1 MVAFQQIARRQINK
15 GMNVGRNIQLTV
27 ASVAPGTRTSHHRYY
42 VLLILMI
49 GQTLSVIDR
58 GLISVVMTNIQS
70 DFKLNDTQ
78 LGLLGGTA
86 FALFYATFGIP
97 IARLADRSNR
107 RNIFA
112 ASVTVWSLATA
123 ACGAA
128 GGFISLFLARM
139 GVGIGEAGGTPSSH
153 SLLADYFNKVELGR
167 AIGFLSMGGALGV
180 LGGHL
185 IGTALVESYGWR
197 MVFYITGIPG
207 VLLGLLTYLTVREPR
222 RGQLLEAGASPARQ
236 AQFWDTV
243 GSLARN
249 KVYVGTVAG
258 HTFAL
263 VTVQALLVWLYP
275 LIERN
280 FAMPKTE
287 IGAYAA
293 AVLLFCAMPSLFI
306 GGALSDMMAKRNL
319 KWMSWLPAIFVAASI
334 PFYYLMLTANSP
346 LVFFA
351 YLGAFNIFINLETAP
366 VFASV
371 QANSNPSERAL
382 AVALLAF
389 CVTIVGY
396 AITPVIVGTL
406 SDTVFASLGERSL
419 HAGLAIVGASAFI
432 SIGCFRYA
440 AQNTQP

>member
-1 MVAFQQIARRQINK
+1 MSAVSE
-15 GMNVGRNIQLTV
+15 
-27 ASVAPGTRTSHHRYY
+27 ASHTRSSYYRYY
-42 VLLILMI
+42 VLLVLMI
-49 GQTLSVIDR
+49 GQTLSVVDR
-58 GLISVVMTNIQS
+58 GLISVVMTNIQN
-70 DFKLNDTQ
+70 DFQLNDTQ

-86 FALFYATFGIP
+86 FALFYAAFGIP
-97 IARLADRSNR
+97 IARLADRTNR
-107 RNIFA
+107 KNIFA
-112 ASVTVWSLATA
+112 AAVTVWSLATA

-128 GGFISLFLARM
+128 SGFASLFLARM

-153 SLLADYFNKVELGR
+153 SLLSDYFTKVELGR

-185 IGTALVESYGWR
+185 IGTALVEAYGWR
-197 MVFYITGIPG
+197 MVFYITGVPG
-207 VLLGLLTYLTVREPR
+207 VLLGLLTYISIREPE
-222 RGQLLEAGASPARQ
+222 RGRLLESGLRRSGQ
-236 AQFWDTV
+236 APLGDTIR
-243 GSLARN
+243 SLLRN

-280 FAMPKTE
+280 FGMPKTE

-293 AVLLFCAMPSLFI
+293 GVLLFCAMPSLFI
-306 GGALSDMMAKRNL
+306 GGVLCDFMAKRDL

-334 PFYYLMLTANSP
+334 PFYYLMLGANSP

-351 YLGAFNIFINLETAP
+351 FLGAFNIFINLETAP

-371 QANSNPSERAL
+371 QANSDPSERAL

-396 AITPVIVGTL
+396 AITPVVVGTL
-406 SDTVFASLGERSL
+406 SDTVFSDMGERSL
-419 HAGLAIVGASAFI
+419 HAGLALVGVCALI
-432 SIGCFRYA
+432 SIWCFHYA
-440 AQNTQP
+440 GRHAIDPILPVPSI